1 MDFLQTLEAHR
12 GGLLHIK
19 SELFWYGERGWD
31 GARGRICLLLDA
43 DPAPATAVLVLAAL
57 RTTAPADTLA
67 GRLAIRLADAAV
79 AVLLL
84 IDGAPHWVWVC
95 QEDVEIL

>member
-43 DPAPATAVLVLAAL
+43 DPAPATALHGLAPAEARRLAAL
-57 RTTAPADTLA
+57 RPVATALA
-67 GRLAIRLADAAV
+67 APAV